1 MTHTVK
7 VTLMGREFS
16 IRTDDDPAHV
26 EAAARMVQER
36 VDELRRLGASVASDR
51 LLTLVALNLA
61 GELLQ
66 KEHAQLEN
74 LEGLLSELDGVV
86 SQAEGLAKAPLR

>member
-1 MTHTVK
+1 MIHSVK
-7 VTLMGREFS
+7 ITLMGREFS
-16 IRTDDDPAHV
+16 IRTEDSPEHV
-26 EAAARMVQER
+26 ESAARMVQER

-51 LLTLVALNLA
+51 LLMLVALNLA

-66 KEHAQLEN
+66 REQAQAEH
-74 LEGLLSELDGVV
+74 LEGLLSELDEVV